1 MKGKDMGR
9 VCNLTGVQRAVQREE
24 ERQAAEEK
32 RGLAELRRREEEI
45 EREIEQRCGEG
56 AMGGYR
62 EAFGD
67 WLADNRF

>member
-24 ERQAAEEK
+24 ERQRAEEK

-45 EREIEQRCGEG
+45 EREIAQRCGEG
-56 AMGGYR
+56 AMGGY
-62 EAFGD
+62 GD
-67 WLADNRF
+67 AMAE